1 MHVELK
7 PIDSVTP
14 YARNP
19 RINTGAVATVAASIR
34 EFGWQQP
41 IVVDG
46 QGVIICGHTRLLAAR
61 QLGLTEIPVHVAT
74 NLTPAQTKA
83 FRILDNKSHELS
95 SWDLELLPLELHD
108 LRGLD
113 IDLATLG
120 FTTDELNQLL
130 APPVNEGLYDP
141 DLVPA
146 PPDEATSQPGDLWVL
161 GNHRLLVGDSARPE
175 DVDRLLDGA
184 VIHLANTDPPYNVR
198 VEPRSNNAIAAGNS
212 SFPAPGG
219 GGGGG

>member
-1 MHVELK
+1 MFRGAASHEKLPASVYQQLKTVSALRLGRTSAPEPEPVRPVALQHVEGVRPFLSR
-7 PIDSVTP
+7 PVNALI
-14 YARNP
+14 RLQLL
-19 RINTGAVATVAASIR
+19 TGARA
-34 EFGWQQP
+34 
-41 IVVDG
+41 
-46 QGVIICGHTRLLAAR
+46 
-61 QLGLTEIPVHVAT
+61 
-74 NLTPAQTKA
+74 
-83 FRILDNKSHELS
+83 
-95 SWDLELLPLELHD
+95 
-108 LRGLD
+108 
-113 IDLATLG
+113 
-120 FTTDELNQLL
+120 DELNQLL
-130 APPVNEGLYDP
+130 APPVNEGLCDP